1 MSRVLLSVPPHLR
14 DFMRSKAGR
23 DLWDRRLTEIAG
35 GAHVFVGADPTQR
48 RLGSG
53 GGTINLL
60 TQAWADRPKSRRR
73 PLFEWL
79 GGDQRL
85 VLHGGGESRRLPSYA
100 AMGKIFLP
108 MPAVEGLAPR
118 RFDQMLA
125 DFQIPAYQQVLREAG
140 PRAAVL
146 VTAGDVWLDFDPL
159 QIPAVTADITGI
171 GMRVAP
177 EVARNFGVYFVG
189 KERGH
194 AEGREHPISFFLQ
207 KPAAEE
213 IHRLSARYDYFV
225 DTGMW
230 LLSINALRLLFKRC
244 GWSEERGRFAARD
257 GFPEH
262 LDLYTEIGSA
272 LGSRAR
278 PPALLRRLGWSGLSA
293 SVIPLDDARFYHLGS
308 SRQLFE
314 SFEQIQRGRLSPR
327 RALCAAT
334 PTSVFSS
341 PSSLPVWLDSVGGR
355 GAIRLDGHNIVSGLP
370 PRSGVTGLGQGW
382 CVEAAPIGR
391 SDWVLRPHHLDDA
404 LRGSVGSGGT
414 ICGHDAADWL
424 AKRGLGNLK
433 GDIFTLP
440 IYPVLPA
447 LEIDQEAVSWFF
459 DLHPDPATGLR
470 LGRHRRLSAA
480 QIPGAVDFK
489 RYFSSRRAAHAGC
502 LRSEFEACLIG
513 ADMGIFT
520 QDFAAIS
527 DYARREAPSLGRW
540 LRDHGPQV
548 LSTINKPEHASRL
561 LVLLAGLENGRKRS
575 GLVAAGYARLQES
588 VLASNRLGKSRP
600 SLLLKDDQIV
610 WARSPLRLDLGGGW
624 TDTPPYCFEFGGCVL
639 NVAVLLNGQPPIQ
652 VFVRPIPQL
661 KFRLR
666 SIDLGSTE
674 DIESFAGLASFRDA
688 RSGFSLAKAALALA
702 GFLPEF
708 APGRPSRSLRAA
720 LEKFGGGLEISLL
733 SAVPKGSGLGTS
745 SILGATLLAALNRA
759 CGLGWDQVDLYQRV
773 LSIEQLL
780 TTGGGWQDQAG
791 ALFSGVKLIQTE
803 PGLAQTPSVRY
814 LPEHL
819 LGEAHANQT
828 LLLYYTGVTRLAK
841 GILKEIVHDMF
852 LGRSSTLRTL
862 GLIRANAQHLHR
874 AMQEDDQ
881 AALHRCIARSWD
893 LNRQLDPGT
902 TTPEIEGVI
911 RCAGDD
917 LAACKLLGAGG
928 GGYMFLCAVSPEAW
942 RRIRARLDAR
952 PPNAR
957 ARFIDFRVSGRPV
970 EVTVS

>member
-404 LRGSVGSGGT
+404 LRDSVGSGGT

-470 LGRHRRLSAA
+470 LGRHRRLLLHRSRVPWISSGIFPHVGRPMRAA
-480 QIPGAVDFK
+480 CA
-489 RYFSSRRAAHAGC
+489 RSSRPASSAPTWGS
-502 LRSEFEACLIG
+502 LRRILPRSPT
-513 ADMGIFT
+513 T
-520 QDFAAIS
+520 QGG
-527 DYARREAPSLGRW
+527 RR
-540 LRDHGPQV
+540 
-548 LSTINKPEHASRL
+548 
-561 LVLLAGLENGRKRS
+561 
-575 GLVAAGYARLQES
+575 
-588 VLASNRLGKSRP
+588 RP
-600 SLLLKDDQIV
+600 S
-610 WARSPLRLDLGGGW
+610 AGGFATMGRRSSQPL
-624 TDTPPYCFEFGGCVL
+624 TSPSTPP
-639 NVAVLLNGQPPIQ
+639 
-652 VFVRPIPQL
+652 
-661 KFRLR
+661 
-666 SIDLGSTE
+666 GSSSCWQGWRT
-674 DIESFAGLASFRDA
+674 AAS
-688 RSGFSLAKAALALA
+688 
-702 GFLPEF
+702 
-708 APGRPSRSLRAA
+708 APG
-720 LEKFGGGLEISLL
+720 
-733 SAVPKGSGLGTS
+733 S
-745 SILGATLLAALNRA
+745 SPPATPAFRNR
-759 CGLGWDQVDLYQRV
+759 
-773 LSIEQLL
+773 
-780 TTGGGWQDQAG
+780 
-791 ALFSGVKLIQTE
+791 F
-803 PGLAQTPSVRY
+803 
-814 LPEHL
+814 
-819 LGEAHANQT
+819 
-828 LLLYYTGVTRLAK
+828 
-841 GILKEIVHDMF
+841 
-852 LGRSSTLRTL
+852 
-862 GLIRANAQHLHR
+862 
-874 AMQEDDQ
+874 
-881 AALHRCIARSWD
+881 
-893 LNRQLDPGT
+893 
-902 TTPEIEGVI
+902 
-911 RCAGDD
+911 
-917 LAACKLLGAGG
+917 
-928 GGYMFLCAVSPEAW
+928 W
-942 RRIRARLDAR
+942 RRTGSESPAQA
-952 PPNAR
+952 
-957 ARFIDFRVSGRPV
+957 SC
-970 EVTVS
+970 